1 MSQFFF
7 LYNIVN
13 FFSYKMGFVYYNY
26 RVMSIFAIFTIV
38 LFAVTYVSVLMLRW
52 FALEFIYNDIAV
64 MWGGTLPN
72 ILVASLLLFIAV
84 AIGYFVAKPF
94 DQIVKKIS
102 QEGRKATKE
111 EIGTCLKSYK
121 GIISLIIAANV
132 IGFFIGQIIIVYI
145 GIANGSNEYYLS
157 RVILVIAQAMAFG
170 GISAITAIKI
180 VDYLLIK
187 KREMLEIGS
196 IVDFKSRS
204 PKISISIGLVF
215 FISLY
220 FLGINML
227 TVPYGILLESHNGT
241 FEGDLLAA
249 FFKKGTLCI
258 ILSCIIGSVPFLT
271 VLHGLSKRIRLTS
284 RLLDDIANNGDLTCR
299 ININMTDDFGLL
311 ISSVNTLIEKLSSM
325 IKDFKA
331 ETMAVTESA
340 GIISKSARYAT
351 GALGVMNHSLQHID
365 ENSKKQDE
373 LVEVTGENILM
384 LSDSIDT
391 VKLHVTQQTEAVQ
404 SISTAISKMTESIS
418 SVADTAKQAQEVS
431 QGLSERSDIG
441 NTAVEHA
448 VATMKEIQVVS
459 EEVRK
464 LLKVIQGIA
473 SQTNLLSMNAA
484 IEAAHAGEFGAG
496 FAVVADE
503 VRSLASSSSSSARDI
518 QVKIKEM
525 MEKTTAGVEA
535 ITSAGAAFQGI
546 RDNVVENATLVKS
559 IYDAMIEQNQGAADT
574 KQAADDLVE
583 AIHAIRDLAEEETE
597 EAGKLR
603 ESMDSVVAASKSTMA
618 AVQESLEA
626 TANMKNTVQLVDS
639 SAVGNKESV
648 EKIHNHVEQ
657 FIV

>member
-1 MSQFFF
+1 MTVFAT
-7 LYNIVN
+7 
-13 FFSYKMGFVYYNY
+13 FV
-26 RVMSIFAIFTIV
+26 IV
-38 LFAVTYVSVLMLRW
+38 LFSVTYASVLTLRW
-52 FALEFIYNDIAV
+52 FALEFIYDDIEA

-72 ILVASLLLFIAV
+72 IMVASLLLFIAV
-84 AIGYFVAKPF
+84 AIGYFIAKPF
-94 DQIVKKIS
+94 DQTIKKLK
-102 QEGRKATKE
+102 EEKRKATEE
-111 EIGTCLKSYK
+111 EIGICLKSYR
-121 GIISLIIAANV
+121 GIILLIIAANV

-145 GIANGSNEYYLS
+145 GIANGSNVYYFS
-157 RVILVIAQAMAFG
+157 RVFLVIAQAMAFG

-196 IVDFKSRS
+196 IVDFRSRS
-204 PKISISIGLVF
+204 SKVSISIGLVF

-227 TVPYGILLESHNGT
+227 TVPYGILLASHNGT
-241 FEGDLLAA
+241 FQGDLLSA
-249 FFKKGTLCI
+249 FFKKGAICI
-258 ILSCIIGSVPFLT
+258 VLSAIVAAVPFLT
-271 VLHGLSKRIRLTS
+271 VLRGLSKRIKLTS
-284 RLLDDIANNGDLTCR
+284 HLLNEIANNGDLTCR
-299 ININMTDDFGLL
+299 ININMIDDFGLL
-311 ISSVNTLIEKLSSM
+311 ISSVNTLIAKLSSM

-331 ETMAVTESA
+331 ETNAVTESA

-351 GALGVMNHSLQHID
+351 GAIGVMNHSLQHID

-373 LVEVTGENILM
+373 LVGITGENLIM
-384 LSDSIDT
+384 LSDSIET
-391 VKLHVTQQTEAVQ
+391 VKLHVTQQSEAVQ
-404 SISTAISKMTESIS
+404 SISNSISKMTDSIS
-418 SVADTAKQAQEVS
+418 SVANTAKQAQEVS
-431 QGLSERSDIG
+431 QGLSERSDVG

-448 VATMKEIQVVS
+448 VSTMKEIQAVS
-459 EEVRK
+459 DEVRK

-473 SQTNLLSMNAA
+473 AQTNLLSMNAA

-518 QVKIKEM
+518 QLKIKEM

-546 RDNVVENATLVKS
+546 RDNVIENATLVKN
-559 IYDAMIEQNQGAADT
+559 IYDAMIEQNQGAAET
-574 KQAADDLVE
+574 KQAADELVE

-603 ESMDSVVAASKSTMA
+603 ESMDAVVAASKSTMS

-626 TANMKNTVQLVDS
+626 TANMKDTVSKVDS
-639 SAVGNKESV
+639 SAAGNVESV

>member
-1 MSQFFF
+1 MTVFAT
-7 LYNIVN
+7 
-13 FFSYKMGFVYYNY
+13 FV
-26 RVMSIFAIFTIV
+26 IV
-38 LFAVTYVSVLMLRW
+38 LFAVTYASVLMLRW
-52 FALEFIYNDIAV
+52 FALEFIYDEISA

-72 ILVASLLLFIAV
+72 IMVASLLLFVAV
-84 AIGYFVAKPF
+84 AIGYFISKPF
-94 DQIVKKIS
+94 DQTIRKIKEES
-102 QEGRKATKE
+102 RKATEE
-111 EIGTCLKSYK
+111 EIGVCLKSYK
-121 GIISLIIAANV
+121 GIIYLIIAANV

-145 GIANGSNEYYLS
+145 GIANGSNVYYFS
-157 RVILVIAQAMAFG
+157 RVFLVIAQAMGFG
-170 GISAITAIKI
+170 GISAITSIKI
-180 VDYLLIK
+180 VDYMLIK

-196 IVDFKSRS
+196 IVNYRSRS
-204 PKISISIGLVF
+204 SKVSISIGLVF

-227 TVPYGILLESHNGT
+227 TVPYGILLAAHNGN
-241 FEGDLLAA
+241 FQGDLLTA
-249 FFKKGTLCI
+249 FFKKGAICI
-258 ILSCIIGSVPFLT
+258 SLSTVIGAVPFLT

-284 RLLDDIANNGDLTCR
+284 RLLDDIAINGDLTCR
-299 ININMTDDFGLL
+299 ININMIDDFGLL
-311 ISSVNTLIEKLSSM
+311 ISNVNTLIAKLSSM

-331 ETMAVTESA
+331 ETNAVTESA
-340 GIISKSARYAT
+340 GIISKSAKYAT
-351 GALGVMNHSLQHID
+351 GAIGVMNHSLQHID

-373 LVEVTGENILM
+373 LVEITGENIVM
-384 LSDSIDT
+384 LADSIDT

-404 SISTAISKMTESIS
+404 SISSAISRMSDSIS
-418 SVADTAKQAQEVS
+418 SVANTAKQAQEVS
-431 QGLSERSDIG
+431 QGLSERSDVG
-441 NTAVEHA
+441 NAAVEHA
-448 VATMKEIQVVS
+448 VSTMKEIQVVS

-464 LLKVIQGIA
+464 LLRVIQGIA

-546 RDNVVENATLVKS
+546 RDNVIENATLVKN
-559 IYDAMIEQNQGAADT
+559 IYDAMLAQNEGATET

-597 EAGKLR
+597 GALKLR
-603 ESMDSVVAASKSTMA
+603 ESMDAVVAASKSTMA

-626 TANMKNTVQLVDS
+626 TANMKNTVSLVDS
-639 SAVGNKESV
+639 SAAGNKESV

>member
-1 MSQFFF
+1 MT
-7 LYNIVN
+7 V
-13 FFSYKMGFVYYNY
+13 
-26 RVMSIFAIFTIV
+26 FATFTIILLV
-38 LFAVTYVSVLMLRW
+38 VTYASVLMLRW
-52 FALEFIYNDIAV
+52 FALEFIYNDVAA

-72 ILVASLLLFIAV
+72 IMVASLLLLIAV
-84 AIGYFVAKPF
+84 AIGYFIAKPF
-94 DQIVKKIS
+94 DQIIKNI
-102 QEGRKATKE
+102 QEEKRKATKE
-111 EIGTCLKSYK
+111 EIGICLKSYR
-121 GIISLIIAANV
+121 GIILLIVIANI

-145 GIANGSNEYYLS
+145 GIANGSNVYYFS
-157 RVILVIAQAMAFG
+157 RVFMVIAQAMGFG

-196 IVDFKSRS
+196 IVEFKSRS
-204 PKISISIGLVF
+204 PKISLSIGLVF
-215 FISLY
+215 FLSLY

-241 FEGDLLAA
+241 FQGDLLTA
-249 FFKKGTLCI
+249 FFKKGALCI
-258 ILSCIIGSVPFLT
+258 VLSTIIGAVPFLT
-271 VLHGLSKRIRLTS
+271 VLHGLSKRIRLTA
-284 RLLDDIANNGDLTCR
+284 RLLNDISSRGDLTCR

-331 ETMAVTESA
+331 ETDAVTESA

-373 LVEVTGENILM
+373 LVEITDENIVM
-384 LSDSIDT
+384 LADSIDT
-391 VKLHVTQQTEAVQ
+391 VKLHVTQQTEAVK

-431 QGLSERSDIG
+431 QGLSERSDVG

-448 VATMKEIQVVS
+448 VTAMKEIQTVS

-503 VRSLASSSSSSARDI
+503 VRSLASSSSSSARNI

-535 ITSAGAAFQGI
+535 ITSAGTAFQGI
-546 RDNVVENATLVKS
+546 RDNVIENAALVKN
-559 IYDAMIEQNQGAADT
+559 IYDAMIQQNQGAAET

-603 ESMDSVVAASKSTMA
+603 ESMDAVVAASKSTVA
-618 AVQESLEA
+618 AVQESMEA
-626 TANMKNTVQLVDS
+626 TANMKVTVEKVDK
-639 SAVGNKESV
+639 SAEGNKESV
-648 EKIHNHVEQ
+648 EKIYNHVEQ

>member
-1 MSQFFF
+1 MTVFAT
-7 LYNIVN
+7 
-13 FFSYKMGFVYYNY
+13 FV
-26 RVMSIFAIFTIV
+26 IV
-38 LFAVTYVSVLMLRW
+38 LFAVTYASVLMLRW
-52 FALEFIYNDIAV
+52 FALEFIYDEIEV
-64 MWGGTLPN
+64 MWSGTLPN
-72 ILVASLLLFIAV
+72 IMVASLLLFVAV
-84 AIGYFVAKPF
+84 AIGYFIAKPF
-94 DQIVKKIS
+94 DQIIRKIKE
-102 QEGRKATKE
+102 EGRKATQE
-111 EIGTCLKSYK
+111 EIGLCLKSYK
-121 GIISLIIAANV
+121 GIILLIIVANV

-145 GIANGSNEYYLS
+145 GIANGSNVYYFS
-157 RVILVIAQAMAFG
+157 RVFLVIAQAMAFG
-170 GISAITAIKI
+170 GISAITSIKL

-204 PKISISIGLVF
+204 SKISISIGLVF

-227 TVPYGILLESHNGT
+227 TVPYGILLASHNGT
-241 FEGDLLAA
+241 FQGDLLTA
-249 FFKKGTLCI
+249 FFKKGAICI
-258 ILSCIIGSVPFLT
+258 SLSAVLAAVPFLT
-271 VLHGLSKRIRLTS
+271 VLRGLSKRIKLTS
-284 RLLDDIANNGDLTCR
+284 HLLDEITNNGDLTCR
-299 ININMTDDFGLL
+299 ININMMDDFGLL
-311 ISSVNTLIEKLSSM
+311 ISSVNTLMAKLSSM

-331 ETMAVTESA
+331 ETNAVTESA

-351 GALGVMNHSLQHID
+351 GAIGVMNHSLQHID

-373 LVEVTGENILM
+373 LVEITGDNIVM
-384 LSDSIDT
+384 LADSIET

-404 SISTAISKMTESIS
+404 SISSAISRMTDSIS

-431 QGLSERSDIG
+431 QGLSERSDVG

-448 VATMKEIQVVS
+448 VTTMKEIQTVS

-473 SQTNLLSMNAA
+473 AQTNLLSMNAA

-518 QVKIKEM
+518 QSKIKEM

-535 ITSAGAAFQGI
+535 ITSAGVAFQGI
-546 RDNVVENATLVKS
+546 RDNVVENATLVKN
-559 IYDAMIEQNQGAADT
+559 IYDAMLAQNEGAAET
-574 KQAADDLVE
+574 KKAADDLVE

-597 EAGKLR
+597 GALKLR
-603 ESMDSVVAASKSTMA
+603 ESMDAVVAASKSTMA

-626 TANMKNTVQLVDS
+626 TANMKDTVEKVDT
-639 SAVGNKESV
+639 SATGNKESV

>member
-1 MSQFFF
+1 MTVFAT
-7 LYNIVN
+7 
-13 FFSYKMGFVYYNY
+13 FV
-26 RVMSIFAIFTIV
+26 IV
-38 LFAVTYVSVLMLRW
+38 LFLVTYASVLTLRW
-52 FALEFIYNDIAV
+52 FALEFIYNDIAA

-72 ILVASLLLFIAV
+72 IMVASLLLLVAV
-84 AIGYFVAKPF
+84 AIGYFVARPF
-94 DQIVKKIS
+94 DQIVKRIQAEK
-102 QEGRKATKE
+102 RKATKE
-111 EIGTCLKSYK
+111 EIYTCLKSYK
-121 GIISLIIAANV
+121 GIITLIIAANV

-145 GIANGSNEYYLS
+145 GIANGTNVYYFS
-157 RVILVIAQAMAFG
+157 RVFLVVAQAMGFG
-170 GISAITAIKI
+170 GISAITAIKL

-196 IVDFKSRS
+196 IVEFRSRS
-204 PKISISIGLVF
+204 SKISISIGLVF
-215 FISLY
+215 FLSLY

-227 TVPYGILLESHNGT
+227 CVPYGILLESHNGT
-241 FEGDLLAA
+241 FQGDLLTA
-249 FFKKGTLCI
+249 FFKKGALCI
-258 ILSCIIGSVPFLT
+258 SLSAVIGAVPFLT
-271 VLHGLSKRIRLTS
+271 VLHGLSQRIKLTS

-299 ININMTDDFGLL
+299 ININMIDDFGVL
-311 ISSVNTLIEKLSSM
+311 ISSVNTLIEKLASM
-325 IKDFKA
+325 IIDFKA
-331 ETMAVTESA
+331 ETSAVTESA

-351 GALGVMNHSLQHID
+351 GAIGVMNHSLQHID

-373 LVEVTGENILM
+373 LVAVTGENLEM
-384 LSDSIDT
+384 LADSIDT

-404 SISTAISKMTESIS
+404 SISTAISKMTDSIS
-418 SVADTAKQAQEVS
+418 SVAHTAKQAQEVS

-441 NTAVEHA
+441 NAAVEHA
-448 VATMKEIQVVS
+448 VSTMKEIQIVS
-459 EEVRK
+459 AEVRK

-535 ITSAGAAFQGI
+535 ITSAGTAFQGI
-546 RDNVVENATLVKS
+546 RDNVIENAALVKN
-559 IYDAMIEQNQGAADT
+559 IYDAMIAQNQGAADT
-574 KQAADDLVE
+574 KQAADELVE

-597 EAGKLR
+597 GAMKLR
-603 ESMDSVVAASKSTMA
+603 ESMDAVVAASKSTMS

-626 TANMKNTVQLVDS
+626 TANMKMTVEKVDS
-639 SAVGNKESV
+639 SAAGNVDSV

>member
-1 MSQFFF
+1 MPHFKYF
-7 LYNIVN
+7 YNIMS
-13 FFSYKMGFVYYNY
+13 FYSYKMGFVYYNN

-38 LFAVTYVSVLMLRW
+38 LFAVTYASVLTLRW
-52 FALEFIYNDIAV
+52 FALEFIYNDVAS

-72 ILVASLLLFIAV
+72 IMVASLLLFIAV
-84 AIGYFVAKPF
+84 AIGYFVARPF
-94 DQIVKKIS
+94 DQIVKKIQS
-102 QEGRKATKE
+102 ENRKATDE
-111 EIGTCLKSYK
+111 EIGICLKSYR
-121 GIISLIIAANV
+121 GIITLIVVANV

-145 GIANGSNEYYLS
+145 GIANGSNVYYFS
-157 RVILVIAQAMAFG
+157 RVFLVIAQAMGFG

-196 IVDFKSRS
+196 IVKFKSRS

-215 FISLY
+215 FLSLY

-241 FEGDLLAA
+241 FQGDLLTA
-249 FFKKGTLCI
+249 FFKKGALCI
-258 ILSCIIGSVPFLT
+258 ILSTIIGAVPFLT

-299 ININMTDDFGLL
+299 ININMTDDFGIL

-331 ETMAVTESA
+331 ETLAVTESA

-351 GALGVMNHSLQHID
+351 GALGVMDHSLQHID

-373 LVEVTGENILM
+373 LVEITDENIVM
-384 LSDSIDT
+384 LADSIET

-404 SISTAISKMTESIS
+404 SISSAISKMSDSIS
-418 SVADTAKQAQEVS
+418 SVAETAKQAQDVS

-459 EEVRK
+459 EQVRE

-546 RDNVVENATLVKS
+546 RDNVIENATLVKN
-559 IYDAMIEQNQGAADT
+559 IYDAMIEQNEGANET
-574 KQAADDLVE
+574 KQAADELVE

-597 EAGKLR
+597 GAEKLR
-603 ESMDSVVAASKSTMA
+603 SSMDAVVAASKSTMA

-626 TANMKNTVQLVDS
+626 TSNMKNTVQLVDS
-639 SAVGNKESV
+639 SASGNKESV

>member
-1 MSQFFF
+1 MTVFAT
-7 LYNIVN
+7 
-13 FFSYKMGFVYYNY
+13 FV
-26 RVMSIFAIFTIV
+26 IV
-38 LFAVTYVSVLMLRW
+38 LFAVTYASVLMLRW
-52 FALEFIYNDIAV
+52 FALEFIYNDVAV

-84 AIGYFVAKPF
+84 AIGYFIAKPF
-94 DQIVKKIS
+94 DQIIKTIKA
-102 QEGRKATKE
+102 ENRKATKE
-111 EIGTCLKSYK
+111 EIAACLKSYR
-121 GIISLIIAANV
+121 GIILLIVIANI

-145 GIANGSNEYYLS
+145 GIANGSNVYYFS
-157 RVILVIAQAMAFG
+157 RVFLVIAQAMGFG

-196 IVDFKSRS
+196 IVEFKSRS
-204 PKISISIGLVF
+204 PKISLSIGLVF
-215 FISLY
+215 FLSLY
-220 FLGINML
+220 FMGMNML
-227 TVPYGILLESHNGT
+227 TVPYGILLEAHNGT
-241 FEGDLLAA
+241 FQGDLLTA
-249 FFKKGTLCI
+249 FFKKGALCI
-258 ILSCIIGSVPFLT
+258 VLSCVIGAVPFLT

-299 ININMTDDFGLL
+299 ININMTDDFGIL
-311 ISSVNTLIEKLSSM
+311 ISSVNTLIEKLSNM

-331 ETMAVTESA
+331 ETLAVTESA
-340 GIISKSARYAT
+340 GFISKSARYAS

-373 LVEVTGENILM
+373 LVEITDENIVM
-384 LSDSIDT
+384 LTDSIET
-391 VKLHVTQQTEAVQ
+391 VKLHVTQQTEAVK
-404 SISTAISKMTESIS
+404 SISSAISKMTDSIS
-418 SVADTAKQAQEVS
+418 SVANTAKQAQEVS

-448 VATMKEIQVVS
+448 VSTMKEIQAVS

-518 QVKIKEM
+518 QIKIKEM

-546 RDNVVENATLVKS
+546 RDNVVENAELVKN
-559 IYDAMIEQNQGAADT
+559 IYDAMLAQNENASDT

-597 EAGKLR
+597 GAEKLR
-603 ESMDSVVAASKSTMA
+603 NSMDAVVAASKSTMA

-626 TANMKNTVQLVDS
+626 TANMKNTVSLVDT
-639 SAVGNKESV
+639 SAAGNKESV

>member
-1 MSQFFF
+1 MEF
-7 LYNIVN
+7 LYYNSNIMTV
-13 FFSYKMGFVYYNY
+13 FATFV
-26 RVMSIFAIFTIV
+26 IV
-38 LFAVTYVSVLMLRW
+38 LLLVTYASVLMLRW
-52 FALEFIYNDIAV
+52 FALEFIYNDVAV

-72 ILVASLLLFIAV
+72 IMVASLLLLIAV
-84 AIGYFVAKPF
+84 AIGYFIAKPF
-94 DQIVKKIS
+94 DQIIKKI
-102 QEGRKATKE
+102 QNEERKATKE
-111 EIGTCLKSYK
+111 EIGICLKSYR
-121 GIISLIIAANV
+121 GIILLIVIANI

-145 GIANGSNEYYLS
+145 GIANGSNVYYFS
-157 RVILVIAQAMAFG
+157 RVFLVIAQAMGFG

-196 IVDFKSRS
+196 IVEFKSRS
-204 PKISISIGLVF
+204 PKISLSIGLVF
-215 FISLY
+215 FLSLY

-241 FEGDLLAA
+241 FQGDLLTA
-249 FFKKGTLCI
+249 FFKKGALCI
-258 ILSCIIGSVPFLT
+258 VLSTIIGAVPFLT

-284 RLLDDIANNGDLTCR
+284 RLLNDISSRGDLTCR

-311 ISSVNTLIEKLSSM
+311 ISSVNTLIEKLSTM

-331 ETMAVTESA
+331 ETDAVTESA

-373 LVEVTGENILM
+373 LVEITDENIVM
-384 LSDSIDT
+384 LTDSIDT
-391 VKLHVTQQTEAVQ
+391 VKLHVTQQTEAVK
-404 SISTAISKMTESIS
+404 SISTAISKMTDSIS

-431 QGLSERSDIG
+431 QGLSERSDVG

-448 VATMKEIQVVS
+448 VTAMKEIQTVS

-464 LLKVIQGIA
+464 LLMVIQGIA

-546 RDNVVENATLVKS
+546 RDNVVENATLVKN
-559 IYDAMIEQNQGAADT
+559 IYDAMIAQNESASDT

-597 EAGKLR
+597 GAEKLR
-603 ESMDSVVAASKSTMA
+603 NSMDAVVAASKSTMA

-626 TANMKNTVQLVDS
+626 TANMKNTVSLVDS

>member
-1 MSQFFF
+1 M
-7 LYNIVN
+7 LIL
-13 FFSYKMGFVYYNY
+13 YYNY
-26 RVMSIFAIFTIV
+26 RVMTVFATFVIV
-38 LFAVTYVSVLMLRW
+38 LFAVTYASVLTLRW
-52 FALEFIYNDIAV
+52 FALEFIYNDVAA

-72 ILVASLLLFIAV
+72 IMVASLLLFIAV
-84 AIGYFVAKPF
+84 AIGYFVSKPF
-94 DQIVKKIS
+94 DQIIKKI
-102 QEGRKATKE
+102 QTEQRKATKE
-111 EIGTCLKSYK
+111 EIAACLKSYR
-121 GIISLIIAANV
+121 GIILLIITANV

-145 GIANGSNEYYLS
+145 GIANGSNAYYFS
-157 RVILVIAQAMAFG
+157 RVFLVIAQAMGFG

-196 IVDFKSRS
+196 IVEFKSRS
-204 PKISISIGLVF
+204 PKISLSIGLVF
-215 FISLY
+215 FLSLY

-241 FEGDLLAA
+241 FQGDLLTA
-249 FFKKGTLCI
+249 FFKKGSLCI
-258 ILSCIIGSVPFLT
+258 VLSTIIGAVPFLT

-325 IKDFKA
+325 IKDFKE
-331 ETMAVTESA
+331 ETNAVTESA

-351 GALGVMNHSLQHID
+351 GALGVMTHSLQHID

-373 LVEVTGENILM
+373 LVEITDENIVM
-384 LSDSIDT
+384 LADSIET

-404 SISTAISKMTESIS
+404 SISTAISKMSDSIS
-418 SVADTAKQAQEVS
+418 SVADTAKQAQDVS

-441 NTAVEHA
+441 NAAVEHA

-459 EEVRK
+459 EQVRE

-546 RDNVVENATLVKS
+546 RDNV
-559 IYDAMIEQNQGAADT
+559 IEMQ
-574 KQAADDLVE
+574 LW
-583 AIHAIRDLAEEETE
+583 
-597 EAGKLR
+597 LR
-603 ESMDSVVAASKSTMA
+603 IFMM
-618 AVQESLEA
+618 Q
-626 TANMKNTVQLVDS
+626 
-639 SAVGNKESV
+639 
-648 EKIHNHVEQ
+648 
-657 FIV
+657 

>member
-1 MSQFFF
+1 MTVFAT
-7 LYNIVN
+7 
-13 FFSYKMGFVYYNY
+13 FV
-26 RVMSIFAIFTIV
+26 IV
-38 LFAVTYVSVLMLRW
+38 LFAVTYASVLTLRW
-52 FALEFIYNDIAV
+52 FALEFIYNDVAA

-72 ILVASLLLFIAV
+72 IMVASLLLFIAV
-84 AIGYFVAKPF
+84 AIGYFIARPF
-94 DQIVKKIS
+94 DQIVKKI
-102 QEGRKATKE
+102 QNEKCKATKE
-111 EIGTCLKSYK
+111 EIAACLKSYR
-121 GIISLIIAANV
+121 GIILLIVAANV
-132 IGFFIGQIIIVYI
+132 IGFFVGQIIIVYI
-145 GIANGSNEYYLS
+145 GIANGSNVYYFS
-157 RVILVIAQAMAFG
+157 RVFLVIAQAMGFG
-170 GISAITAIKI
+170 GISAITSIKI

-187 KREMLEIGS
+187 KREMLEMGS
-196 IVDFKSRS
+196 IVEFRSRS
-204 PKISISIGLVF
+204 SKISISIGLVF
-215 FISLY
+215 FLSLY

-241 FEGDLLAA
+241 FQGDLLTA
-249 FFKKGTLCI
+249 FFKKGALCI
-258 ILSCIIGSVPFLT
+258 GLSMVIGAVPFLT
-271 VLHGLSKRIRLTS
+271 VLHGLSMRIKLTS

-299 ININMTDDFGLL
+299 ININMIDDFGVL

-325 IKDFKA
+325 IKDLQA
-331 ETMAVTESA
+331 ETHAVTESA
-340 GIISKSARYAT
+340 GVISKSARYAT
-351 GALGVMNHSLQHID
+351 GAIGVMNHSLQHID

-373 LVEVTGENILM
+373 LVEVTGENLVM
-384 LSDSIDT
+384 LADSIDT

-404 SISTAISKMTESIS
+404 SISNAISKMTDSIS
-418 SVADTAKQAQEVS
+418 SVANTAKQAQEVS
-431 QGLSERSDIG
+431 QGLSERSDVG
-441 NTAVEHA
+441 NAAVEHA
-448 VATMKEIQVVS
+448 VATMKDIQIVS
-459 EEVRK
+459 AEVRK

-546 RDNVVENATLVKS
+546 RDNVIENAALVKN
-559 IYDAMIEQNQGAADT
+559 IYDAMIEQNQGAAET

-603 ESMDSVVAASKSTMA
+603 ESMDAVVAASKSTMS

-626 TANMKNTVQLVDS
+626 TANMKMTVEKVDK
-639 SAVGNKESV
+639 SADGNKESV
-648 EKIHNHVEQ
+648 EKIYNHVEQ

>member
-1 MSQFFF
+1 MTVFAT
-7 LYNIVN
+7 
-13 FFSYKMGFVYYNY
+13 FV
-26 RVMSIFAIFTIV
+26 IV
-38 LFAVTYVSVLMLRW
+38 LFAVTYASVLTLRW
-52 FALEFIYNDIAV
+52 FALEFIYNDVAA

-72 ILVASLLLFIAV
+72 IMVASLLLFIAV
-84 AIGYFVAKPF
+84 AIGYFISKPF
-94 DQIVKKIS
+94 DQIVKKL
-102 QEGRKATKE
+102 QAEQRKATKE
-111 EIGTCLKSYK
+111 EIAACLKSYR
-121 GIISLIIAANV
+121 GIITLIIAANV

-145 GIANGSNEYYLS
+145 GIANGSNVYYFS
-157 RVILVIAQAMAFG
+157 RVFLVVAQAMGFG

-187 KREMLEIGS
+187 KREMLEMGS
-196 IVDFKSRS
+196 IVEFRSRS
-204 PKISISIGLVF
+204 SKISISIGLVF
-215 FISLY
+215 FLSLY

-241 FEGDLLAA
+241 FQGDLLIA
-249 FFKKGTLCI
+249 FFKKGALCI
-258 ILSCIIGSVPFLT
+258 GLSMVIGAVPFLT
-271 VLHGLSKRIRLTS
+271 VLHGLSMRIKLTS

-299 ININMTDDFGLL
+299 ININMIDDFGVL
-311 ISSVNTLIEKLSSM
+311 ISSVNTLIAKLSSM
-325 IKDFKA
+325 IKDLQA
-331 ETMAVTESA
+331 ETHAVTESA

-351 GALGVMNHSLQHID
+351 GAIGVMNHSLQHID

-373 LVEVTGENILM
+373 LVEVTGENLVM
-384 LSDSIDT
+384 LADSIDT

-404 SISTAISKMTESIS
+404 SISTAISKMTDSIS
-418 SVADTAKQAQEVS
+418 SVANTAKQAQEVS

-448 VATMKEIQVVS
+448 VSTMKEIQTVS

-473 SQTNLLSMNAA
+473 AQTNLLSMNAA

-503 VRSLASSSSSSARDI
+503 VRSLASSSSSSARNI

-535 ITSAGAAFQGI
+535 ITSAGTAFQGI
-546 RDNVVENATLVKS
+546 RDNVIENAALVKN
-559 IYDAMIEQNQGAADT
+559 IYDAMIQQNQGAAET

-603 ESMDSVVAASKSTMA
+603 ESMDAVVAASKSTVA
-618 AVQESLEA
+618 AVQESMEA
-626 TANMKNTVQLVDS
+626 TANMKVTVEKVDK
-639 SAVGNKESV
+639 SAEGNKESV
-648 EKIHNHVEQ
+648 EKIYNHVEQ

>member
-1 MSQFFF
+1 MTVFAT
-7 LYNIVN
+7 
-13 FFSYKMGFVYYNY
+13 FS
-26 RVMSIFAIFTIV
+26 IV
-38 LFAVTYVSVLMLRW
+38 LFVVTYASVLMLRW
-52 FALEFIYNDIAV
+52 FALEFIYDEISA

-72 ILVASLLLFIAV
+72 IMVASLLLFVAV
-84 AIGYFVAKPF
+84 AIGYFIARPF
-94 DQIVKKIS
+94 DQIVKKI
-102 QEGRKATKE
+102 QKEGRKATKE
-111 EIGTCLKSYK
+111 EIGICLKSYR
-121 GIISLIIAANV
+121 GIILLIIAANV
-132 IGFFIGQIIIVYI
+132 IGFFVGQIIIVI
-145 GIANGSNEYYLS
+145 LGIVNGSNVYYFS
-157 RVILVIAQAMAFG
+157 RVFLVVAQAMAFG
-170 GISAITAIKI
+170 GISAITTIKL

-196 IVDFKSRS
+196 IVDFKKHSS
-204 PKISISIGLVF
+204 KISISIGLVF
-215 FISLY
+215 FISIY

-227 TVPYGILLESHNGT
+227 TVPYGILLASHNGT
-241 FEGDLLAA
+241 FQGDLLTA
-249 FFKKGTLCI
+249 FFKKGAICI
-258 ILSCIIGSVPFLT
+258 ILSAVLAAVPFLT
-271 VLHGLSKRIRLTS
+271 VLRGLSKRIKLTS
-284 RLLDDIANNGDLTCR
+284 HLLDDIANNGDLTCR
-299 ININMTDDFGLL
+299 ININMMDDFGLL

-331 ETMAVTESA
+331 ETNAVTESA
-340 GIISKSARYAT
+340 GIISKSARYAS
-351 GALGVMNHSLQHID
+351 GAIGVMNHSLQHID

-373 LVEVTGENILM
+373 LVEITGENIVM
-384 LSDSIDT
+384 LSDSIET

-404 SISTAISKMTESIS
+404 SISSAISRMTDSIS

-431 QGLSERSDIG
+431 QGLSERSDVG
-441 NTAVEHA
+441 NAAVEHA
-448 VATMKEIQVVS
+448 VTTMKEIQTVS

-473 SQTNLLSMNAA
+473 SQTNLLSINAA

-535 ITSAGAAFQGI
+535 ITSAGTAFQGI
-546 RDNVVENATLVKS
+546 RDNVIENAALVKN
-559 IYDAMIEQNQGAADT
+559 IYDAMLAQNEGANET
-574 KQAADDLVE
+574 KKAADDLVQ

-597 EAGKLR
+597 GAVKLR
-603 ESMDSVVAASKSTMA
+603 ESMDAVVAASKSTMS

-626 TANMKNTVQLVDS
+626 TANMKETVDKVDK
-639 SAVGNKESV
+639 SADGNKESV

>member
-1 MSQFFF
+1 MVF
-7 LYNIVN
+7 LYYNFNIMTV
-13 FFSYKMGFVYYNY
+13 FATFV
-26 RVMSIFAIFTIV
+26 IV
-38 LFAVTYVSVLMLRW
+38 LFAVTYASVLTLRW
-52 FALEFIYNDIAV
+52 FALEFIYNEIEA

-84 AIGYFVAKPF
+84 AIGYFISKPF
-94 DQIVKKIS
+94 DQIVKKI
-102 QEGRKATKE
+102 QTEKRKATQD
-111 EIGTCLKSYK
+111 EIAACLKSYR
-121 GIISLIIAANV
+121 GIISLIVAANV

-145 GIANGSNEYYLS
+145 GIANGNNVYYFS
-157 RVILVIAQAMAFG
+157 RVFLVIAQAMGFG
-170 GISAITAIKI
+170 GISAITSIKI

-196 IVDFKSRS
+196 IVEFKSRS
-204 PKISISIGLVF
+204 PKISFSIGLVF

-220 FLGINML
+220 FLGMNML
-227 TVPYGILLESHNGT
+227 TVPYGILLEAHNGT
-241 FEGDLLAA
+241 FQGDLLTA
-249 FFKKGTLCI
+249 FFKKGALCI
-258 ILSCIIGSVPFLT
+258 VLSSIIGAVPFLT
-271 VLHGLSKRIRLTS
+271 VLHGLSQRIKLTS
-284 RLLDDIANNGDLTCR
+284 RLLDDIAKKGDLTCR

-331 ETMAVTESA
+331 ETNAVTESA

-351 GALGVMNHSLQHID
+351 GAIGVMNHSLQHID

-373 LVEVTGENILM
+373 LVSVTGENLVM
-384 LSDSIDT
+384 LADSIDT

-404 SISTAISKMTESIS
+404 SISNAISKMTDSIS
-418 SVADTAKQAQEVS
+418 SVANTAKQAQEVS

-448 VATMKEIQVVS
+448 VATMKEIQIVS

-525 MEKTTAGVEA
+525 MEKTAAGVEA
-535 ITSAGAAFQGI
+535 ITSAGTAFQGI
-546 RDNVVENATLVKS
+546 RDNVIENATLVKN

-574 KQAADDLVE
+574 KEAADNLVE

-597 EAGKLR
+597 EAVKLR
-603 ESMDSVVAASKSTMA
+603 ESMDAVVAASKSTMS

-639 SAVGNKESV
+639 SASGNKESV

>member
-1 MSQFFF
+1 MTVFAT
-7 LYNIVN
+7 
-13 FFSYKMGFVYYNY
+13 FV
-26 RVMSIFAIFTIV
+26 IV
-38 LFAVTYVSVLMLRW
+38 LFLVTYASVLTLRW
-52 FALEFIYNDIAV
+52 FALEFIYNDIAA

-72 ILVASLLLFIAV
+72 IMVASLLLLVAV
-84 AIGYFVAKPF
+84 AIGYFVARPF
-94 DQIVKKIS
+94 DQIVKRIQAEK
-102 QEGRKATKE
+102 RKATKE
-111 EIGTCLKSYK
+111 EVYTCLKSYK
-121 GIISLIIAANV
+121 GIITLIIAANV

-145 GIANGSNEYYLS
+145 GIANGSNVYYFS
-157 RVILVIAQAMAFG
+157 RVFLVVAQAMGFG
-170 GISAITAIKI
+170 GISAITAIKL

-196 IVDFKSRS
+196 IVEFRSRS
-204 PKISISIGLVF
+204 SKISISIGLVF
-215 FISLY
+215 FLSLY

-227 TVPYGILLESHNGT
+227 TVPYGILLESHNGV
-241 FEGDLLAA
+241 FQGDLLTA
-249 FFKKGTLCI
+249 FFKKGALCI
-258 ILSCIIGSVPFLT
+258 GLTMVIGAVPFLT
-271 VLHGLSKRIRLTS
+271 VLHGLSQRIKLTS
-284 RLLDDIANNGDLTCR
+284 KLLDDIANNGDLTCR
-299 ININMTDDFGLL
+299 ININMIDDFGVL

-325 IKDFKA
+325 VKDLQS
-331 ETMAVTESA
+331 ETHAVTESA
-340 GIISKSARYAT
+340 GVISKSARYAT
-351 GALGVMNHSLQHID
+351 GAIGVMNHSLQHID

-373 LVEVTGENILM
+373 LVAVTGENLEM
-384 LSDSIDT
+384 LADSIDT

-404 SISTAISKMTESIS
+404 SISTAISKMTDSIS
-418 SVADTAKQAQEVS
+418 SVAHTAKQAQEVS

-441 NTAVEHA
+441 NAAVEHA
-448 VATMKEIQVVS
+448 VSTMKEIQIVS
-459 EEVRK
+459 AEVRK

-535 ITSAGAAFQGI
+535 ITSAGTAFQGI
-546 RDNVVENATLVKS
+546 RDNVIENAALVKN
-559 IYDAMIEQNQGAADT
+559 IYDAMIAQNQGAADT
-574 KQAADDLVE
+574 KQAADELVE

-597 EAGKLR
+597 GAMKLR
-603 ESMDSVVAASKSTMA
+603 ESMDAVVAASKSTMS

-626 TANMKNTVQLVDS
+626 TANMKMTVEKVDS
-639 SAVGNKESV
+639 SAAGNVDSV

>member
-1 MSQFFF
+1 MT
-7 LYNIVN
+7 V
-13 FFSYKMGFVYYNY
+13 
-26 RVMSIFAIFTIV
+26 FATFTIILLV
-38 LFAVTYVSVLMLRW
+38 VTYASVLMLRW
-52 FALEFIYNDIAV
+52 FALEFIYNDVAA

-72 ILVASLLLFIAV
+72 IMVASLLLLIAV
-84 AIGYFVAKPF
+84 AIGYFIAKPF
-94 DQIVKKIS
+94 DQIIKNI
-102 QEGRKATKE
+102 QEEKRKATKE
-111 EIGTCLKSYK
+111 EIGICLKSYR
-121 GIISLIIAANV
+121 GIILLIVIANI

-145 GIANGSNEYYLS
+145 GIANGSNVYYFS
-157 RVILVIAQAMAFG
+157 RVFMVIAQAMGFG

-196 IVDFKSRS
+196 IVEFKSRS
-204 PKISISIGLVF
+204 PKISLSIGLVF
-215 FISLY
+215 FLSLY

-241 FEGDLLAA
+241 FQGDLLTA
-249 FFKKGTLCI
+249 FFKKGALCI
-258 ILSCIIGSVPFLT
+258 VLSTIIGSVPFLT
-271 VLHGLSKRIRLTS
+271 VLHGLSKRIRLTA
-284 RLLDDIANNGDLTCR
+284 RLLNDISSRGDLTCR

-331 ETMAVTESA
+331 ETDAVTESA

-373 LVEVTGENILM
+373 LVEITDENIVM
-384 LSDSIDT
+384 LADSIDT
-391 VKLHVTQQTEAVQ
+391 VKLHVTQQTEAVK

-431 QGLSERSDIG
+431 QGLSERSDVG

-448 VATMKEIQVVS
+448 VTAMKEIQTVS

-546 RDNVVENATLVKS
+546 RDNVVENANLVKN
-559 IYDAMIEQNQGAADT
+559 IYDAMIAQNESASDT
-574 KQAADDLVE
+574 KQAADELVE

-597 EAGKLR
+597 GAEKLR
-603 ESMDSVVAASKSTMA
+603 NSMDAVVAASKSTMA

-626 TANMKNTVQLVDS
+626 TANMKNTVSLVDS